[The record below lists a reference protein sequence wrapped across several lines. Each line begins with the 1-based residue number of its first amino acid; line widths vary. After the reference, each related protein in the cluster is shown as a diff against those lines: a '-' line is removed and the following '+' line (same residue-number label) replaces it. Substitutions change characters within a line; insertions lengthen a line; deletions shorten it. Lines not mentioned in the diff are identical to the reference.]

1 VCSVGDARLDQLRWY
16 GADNEATR
24 VLTVEEALSALRG
37 RGLKTI
43 ILDIKDGP
51 PFGTEDFA
59 AKSLAVIAA
68 AQCAECIVWAKE
80 DEVVRDLVRLGRG
93 SQAGFVLM
101 NETADARARG
111 MHKLGR
117 LTGAGIVAAHWAM
130 VDAPLVAAAHA
141 RGLRLF
147 GWTANAVQM
156 IDPLVTAGVAAIV
169 TDQARM
175 RSRMCRATP
184 FAALTRGLLPRQPTL
199 VAQRV
204 AALRAPCGT

>member
-1 VCSVGDARLDQLRWY
+1 
-16 GADNEATR
+16 
-24 VLTVEEALSALRG
+24 
-37 RGLKTI
+37 
-43 ILDIKDGP
+43 
-51 PFGTEDFA
+51 
-59 AKSLAVIAA
+59 
-68 AQCAECIVWAKE
+68 
-80 DEVVRDLVRLGRG
+80 
-93 SQAGFVLM
+93 
-101 NETADARARG
+101 
-111 MHKLGR
+111 
-117 LTGAGIVAAHWAM
+117 M